1 MWHLCP
7 GPAKSSFS
15 SPSPILS
22 PKPGCACCPL
32 CQAFPTCIQQDS
44 AALFSTHEPSGLPC
58 GGCPWMSAVFCSVGC
73 GQLQG
78 ALAWKSKGLSVA
90 GLVQRLLGEPLCS
103 LGFSFPALEEPV
115 LEFILLGC

>member
-1 MWHLCP
+1 
-7 GPAKSSFS
+7 
-15 SPSPILS
+15 
-22 PKPGCACCPL
+22 
-32 CQAFPTCIQQDS
+32 
-44 AALFSTHEPSGLPC
+44 
-58 GGCPWMSAVFCSVGC
+58 MSAVFCSVGC